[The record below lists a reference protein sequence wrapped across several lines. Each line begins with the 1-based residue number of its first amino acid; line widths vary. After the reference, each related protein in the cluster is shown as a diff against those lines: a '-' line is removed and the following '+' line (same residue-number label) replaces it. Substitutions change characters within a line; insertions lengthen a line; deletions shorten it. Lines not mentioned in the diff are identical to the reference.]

1 MSITNTLVISTLFY
15 PHFHTK
21 LWYYIPLT
29 WRERE
34 KEREIHFDYQLLSMH
49 SWHSF
54 IHFDALIRIFSIQL
68 SEKELR
74 KKRLSVRY
82 CRHVCCCVMLWL
94 PGFVD
99 IILLFFIILVTIVS
113 FRGEGGRV
121 LKWKSAQNSVN
132 IWYMIEM
139 FYEKQKKFFNR
150 KWQKGSGK
158 TLFTVN

>member
-1 MSITNTLVISTLFY
+1 
-15 PHFHTK
+15 
-21 LWYYIPLT
+21 
-29 WRERE
+29 
-34 KEREIHFDYQLLSMH
+34 MH

-99 IILLFFIILVTIVS
+99 IILSFFIILVTIVS
-113 FRGEGGRV
+113 FRGEGQGSQVKKHAKFSEYMIYDWNV
-121 LKWKSAQNSVN
+121 LRKTKEVFQSKMAKRKWKNVIHCKSKETISGL
-132 IWYMIEM
+132 
-139 FYEKQKKFFNR
+139 K
-150 KWQKGSGK
+150 KWQRCARRLGFRKASY
-158 TLFTVN
+158 TLFIYKKHLIQIY

>member
-1 MSITNTLVISTLFY
+1 MDI
-15 PHFHTK
+15 H
-21 LWYYIPLT
+21 LT

-34 KEREIHFDYQLLSMH
+34 REIRFDYQVHSMH
-49 SWHSF
+49 SRYSF

-113 FRGEGGRV
+113 FRGEGGAGFSSEKAHKIQWIYDIW
-121 LKWKSAQNSVN
+121 LKCSTKNKRSFS
-132 IWYMIEM
+132 IENGKKEV
-139 FYEKQKKFFNR
+139 EKR
-150 KWQKGSGK
+150 YS
-158 TLFTVN
+158 L